1 MTVMLA
7 HFASLF
13 YEVLSGYL
21 RGFSISLPPAILTM
35 LGVCGIRLSWI
46 YWVFPKDPTF
56 RTIMLAFPISLI
68 TTALLMLCAVLYY
81 RPTRRFAALQRHEG
95 E

>member
-1 MTVMLA
+1 
-7 HFASLF
+7 
-13 YEVLSGYL
+13 
-21 RGFSISLPPAILTM
+21 
-35 LGVCGIRLSWI
+35 
-46 YWVFPKDPTF
+46 
-56 RTIMLAFPISLI
+56 MLAFPISLV